1 MNRLNSLFRLSI
13 IPVFS
18 GVLLISNNSCSKL
31 NDIQN
36 SVNDIKSQNDSLEA
50 QLRNLQTTVAYLETL
65 SLQNRDSLIVIDNKI
80 DSLLSLIGQINQQ
93 LLSNTG
99 DISQIQQELLTL
111 TQEYQALLTLIN
123 QMIACCPGCSIDINN
138 DLVAYYPFTGNPGD
152 SSGYGNNAFVYGPTL
167 TSDRFGRA
175 NSAYNFNGSNYIAA
189 PSQGWINFPTSS
201 FSLNAWIN
209 MNAIQPN
216 SYNGV
221 LTKGNNGHFIYQLGV
236 DSSTSAGE
244 FGGQNYL
251 MDFTH
256 LRATQPMAPNNW
268 YNLSM
273 IIDRDSNQVRLYVNG
288 SLSQTYANGAIA
300 TEDISSPDSLRIG
313 VERDQLF
320 HFNGKIDDIRIYKRA
335 LNNAEI
341 AYLAAH

>member
-1 MNRLNSLFRLSI
+1 M

-18 GVLLISNNSCSKL
+18 GVLLFSNNSCSKL

-36 SVNDIKSQNDSLEA
+36 SVNDIKTQNDSLEA
-50 QLRNLQTTVAYLETL
+50 QLRSLQTTVVYLETL

-80 DSLLSLIGQINQQ
+80 DSLLSSIGQINQQ
-93 LLSNTG
+93 LLSNSG
-99 DISQIQQELLTL
+99 NISQIQQELVTL
-111 TQEYQALLTLIN
+111 TQQYQSLLTLIT
-123 QMIACCPGCSIDINN
+123 QMIACCPACSIDITS

-167 TSDRFGRA
+167 TTDRFGRA

-189 PSQGWINFPTSS
+189 PSQTWINFPTSS
-201 FSLNAWIN
+201 FSINAWIN
-209 MNAIQPN
+209 MNAIQTN
-216 SYNGV
+216 NFNGV
-221 LTKGNNGHFIYQLGV
+221 LTKGNGSHFIYQLGV

-244 FGGQNYL
+244 FGGQNYI

-256 LRATQPMAPNNW
+256 LRASQPMATNNW
-268 YNLSM
+268 YNISM

-288 SLSQTYANGAIA
+288 SLAQTYADGRISS
-300 TEDISSPDSLRIG
+300 EDISSPDSLRIG

-320 HFNGKIDDIRIYKRA
+320 HFNGKIDDVRIYKRA
-335 LNNAEI
+335 LNNAEV
-341 AYLAAH
+341 AYLATH